1 MWFVT
6 YVRSSIGAKH
16 IMALTGVMLVGFVVF
31 HMVGHLGMFSGRDA
45 YNSYAHFLQGLGG
58 LKWAARGGLLLLV
71 VIHIGAGVRLAAL
84 NAAAR
89 PVKYRV
95 FRTVRTQPWAK
106 YMPWTG
112 LAILI
117 FIIIHILH
125 FTIGMLQPDYFHTL
139 DPQGRYDAYTMFVRA
154 FQDPIYVVGYVVAMT
169 LLLPHL
175 MHGIKSMFQSLG
187 LDHPKYTPLVNA
199 AGPGLAILLYL
210 GYLAPPLAVALDIIK
225 LPGA

>member
-1 MWFVT
+1 MWFVS

-16 IMALTGVMLVGFVVF
+16 IMAVTGLMLVGFVVF
-31 HMVGHLGMFSGRDA
+31 HMVGHLGMFSGRDSYNA
-45 YNSYAHFLQGLGG
+45 YADFLQDLGA
-58 LKWAARGGLLLLV
+58 LKWAARAGLLMLV
-71 VIHIGAGVRLAAL
+71 VVHIAAGIRLAAL

-95 FRTVRTQPWAK
+95 FRTVRTAAWAK
-106 YMPWTG
+106 WMPWTG

-117 FIIIHILH
+117 FIIIHLLH
-125 FTIGMLQPDYFHTL
+125 FTVGMLQSEHFHTL

-154 FQDPIYVVGYVVAMT
+154 FQDPIYLVGYIVAMT

-175 MHGIKSMFQSLG
+175 AHGISSLFQSLG
-187 LDHPKYTPLVNA
+187 WKHPRYDGVIDK
-199 AGPGLAILLYL
+199 AGPALALLLYV
-210 GYLAPPLAVALDIIK
+210 GYLAPPIAVALDIIK